1 MISAS
6 TWFDPYNL
14 EVLVIP
20 LAVILGMLSAWITKR
35 VILGPLVYVSVTILF
50 YMWIYVYFYSSDSSQ
65 FFAVHMNDL
74 ESYIIETFF
83 IGTTWILSWGLIKAQ
98 KKTKLTD
105 ELL

>member
-20 LAVILGMLSAWITKR
+20 LAVILGTILALMTKR
-35 VILGPLVYVSVTILF
+35 VITGPLVYVSVTILF

-65 FFAVHMNDL
+65 FFAVHMNDF
-74 ESYIIETFF
+74 ESYIIDAFF

-98 KKTKLTD
+98 KKK
-105 ELL
+105 